1 MARAAGSSI
10 LVAGAINTDLV
21 ATMERAP
28 EAGETITGHG
38 FAIHGGGKGANQA
51 VAAARSGA
59 SVTLVGAVGNDDFGR
74 ARLADL
80 TRHNVVT
87 RWVKTQDMAP
97 SGVALIL
104 VEEGGENR
112 IAYVPGATQTVPAD
126 HGRAAMLAT
135 RPAILLATNE
145 LPLSVLEA
153 MFAEARRDGCQVILN
168 ATPEPATAE
177 SLLGDLSVL
186 IVNAVEA
193 GVLLGTN
200 RRLEP
205 EDAAP
210 EVRAQHSIDVVIVTA
225 GKQGAFV
232 AGADGAVHHVAA
244 PRVDVVDTT
253 GAGDTFCGPLLLRSR
268 AGGR

>member
-1 MARAAGSSI
+1 
-10 LVAGAINTDLV
+10 
-21 ATMERAP
+21 
-28 EAGETITGHG
+28 
-38 FAIHGGGKGANQA
+38 
-51 VAAARSGA
+51 
-59 SVTLVGAVGNDDFGR
+59 
-74 ARLADL
+74 
-80 TRHNVVT
+80 
-87 RWVKTQDMAP
+87 
-97 SGVALIL
+97 
-104 VEEGGENR
+104 
-112 IAYVPGATQTVPAD
+112 
-126 HGRAAMLAT
+126 
-135 RPAILLATNE
+135 
-145 LPLSVLEA
+145 
-153 MFAEARRDGCQVILN
+153 VILN

-253 GAGDTFCGPLLLRSR
+253 GAGDTFCGAFASALASGRAMIDAVQYGVIASSISVTR
-268 AGGR
+268 AGAQSSIPSREEIEPFASSMPVP